1 MMVNPGDP
9 RSSYRQVADALR
21 AEITSGALRPGDPI
35 PSTTKIMNRF
45 KISSSTAQRAVR
57 TLVSEGLVQGVPGRG
72 VFVRTKRPFWPEVVT
87 RYLSVPPEGER
98 ARWITESAKR
108 GRRADQRIT
117 FVGEVE
123 PPDEVADALRLP
135 EAGTAVVRKRVLF
148 LDDEPVELVESYYPT
163 ELVRGSRITEMRKI
177 PRGAYAALLDLG
189 YPPRH
194 ARDVVYARMPT
205 PDESRALH
213 LAPGTPVFCVVRT
226 VLSDEDR
233 PITVDVMVLGGAENR
248 LEYEI
253 PIV

>member
-9 RSSYRQVADALR
+9 RSPYRQAADALR

-35 PSTTKIMNRF
+35 PSNTAIMNRF

-57 TLVSEGLVQGVPGRG
+57 VLVSEGLVQGVPGRG
-72 VFVRTKRPFWPEVVT
+72 VFVRTKRPWWPEVSSQ
-87 RYLSVPPEGER
+87 YLSVPPEGER
-98 ARWITESAKR
+98 DRWTTEGAKQ

-123 PPDEVADALRLP
+123 PPEEVADNLRLP
-135 EAGTAVVRKRVLF
+135 EAGTAVVRKRVML

-163 ELVRGSRITEMRKI
+163 ELVQGSRIMERDRI
-177 PRGAYAALLDLG
+177 PRGAGAVLLALG
-189 YPPRH
+189 YPPRRAH
-194 ARDVVYARMPT
+194 DTVYARMPM
-205 PDESRALH
+205 PDESRALN
-213 LAPGTPVFCVVRT
+213 LSPGTPVFSVIRE

-233 PITVDVMVLGGAENR
+233 PITVDVMVHGCDGHCR
-248 LEYEI
+248 KYEI

>member
-9 RSSYRQVADALR
+9 RSSYRQVADVLR

-35 PSTTKIMNRF
+35 PSNTTIMGRF

-57 TLVSEGLVQGVPGRG
+57 TLVSEGLVRGVPGRG
-72 VFVRTKRPFWPEVVT
+72 VFVREKRPWRAVPS

-98 ARWITESAKR
+98 DRWTTEGAKD
-108 GRRADQRIT
+108 GRRAHQQIT

-123 PPDEVADALRLP
+123 PPEDVADNLRLP

-163 ELVRGSRITEMRKI
+163 ELVRGSPIMEMGKI
-177 PRGAYAALLDLG
+177 PRGAPAVLLALG

-194 ARDVVYARMPT
+194 AHDVVYARMPT
-205 PDESRALH
+205 LDESRALH

-226 VLSDEDR
+226 VLADDDR
-233 PITVDVMVLGGAENR
+233 PITVDVMVHSSDGQCR
-248 LEYEI
+248 EYEI